1 METSGLPPEV
11 RVLQM
16 ISSYWASQALATAVR
31 LGVFDALPAS
41 VPELA
46 LKLDLKEPMLRRLM
60 RACAAVGVLTYRSR
74 DQYELNELGQVL
86 CSRTPH
92 SLGPMAVMLS
102 DPSHWNCWG
111 HLHHSI
117 RTGQTGVRPGLGT
130 ERIFDYLQEHPEQ
143 GQNFNRAMAAMTEL
157 WAEQLG
163 ASYDFSP
170 FRTIVDVGG
179 SHGVM
184 LAAALKAGH
193 PEARGILFDLEHVVA
208 EADEDLRRHGIFE
221 RTEKV
226 GGSFFDFAPA
236 GDCYLIKHVMHGWP
250 DDRCVQVLS
259 HIRRAMLPQARVLV
273 LEMLLDE
280 EPGIGDLLDLNM
292 MVLNGGAERTAEH
305 IGQLYAAAGLRLQRT
320 IPSVGFYFIL
330 EGVAA
335 TEVAAP

>member
-1 METSGLPPEV
+1 METTGLPPEV

-31 LGVFDALPAS
+31 LGVLDGLPAS
-41 VPELA
+41 VSELA
-46 LKLDLKEPMLRRLM
+46 RKLDLKEPMLRRLM
-60 RACAAVGVLTYRSR
+60 RACAAVGVLTYRSH
-74 DQYELNELGQVL
+74 DNYELNELGQIL
-86 CSRTPH
+86 CSNTPD

-111 HLHHSI
+111 QLPYCI
-117 RTGQTGVRPGLGT
+117 RTGETGVGPGLGA

-143 GQNFNRAMAAMTEL
+143 GQNFNRAMAHMSEM
-157 WAEQLG
+157 WARQLG
-163 ASYDFSP
+163 QSYDFTP
-170 FRTIVDVGG
+170 FETIVDVGG

-184 LAAALKAGH
+184 LAAALKAAR

-259 HIRRAMLPQARVLV
+259 HIRRAMQPHARVLV

-335 TEVAAP
+335 T